1 MLTSLRAIL
10 RGAAR
15 TLGVE
20 RAANAAMIQE
30 MWTDVVG
37 PSAAA
42 HSRTLGVRG
51 TVLLAEAEA
60 GPWTQ
65 DLSAQRGRYITEIN
79 RRFGSEVVTE
89 IRFRQTTI
97 PFPAARPG
105 SAAAQRGAAGDRGGA
120 EPPTDETAL
129 SPEDLVAVERVVAE
143 IRDPEIREGARRA
156 MMSQLRWQK
165 RQKALGDK
173 P

>member
-1 MLTSLRAIL
+1 
-10 RGAAR
+10 
-15 TLGVE
+15 VE
-20 RAANAAMIQE
+20 RAANAALIEE
-30 MWTDVVG
+30 MWADVVG
-37 PSAAA
+37 SSAAA
-42 HSRTLGVRG
+42 HSRILGLRG

-65 DLSAQRGRYITEIN
+65 DLSAQRGRFSAEIN

-89 IRFRQTTI
+89 MRFRQTTS

-105 SAAAQRGAAGDRGGA
+105 SAAVQRGAADERRGV
-120 EPPTDETAL
+120 EPAADEPAL
-129 SPEDLVAVERVVAE
+129 SPDELAAVDRAVAE

-156 MMSQLRWQK
+156 MMSQRRWQK
-165 RQKALGDK
+165 RQKALGEK